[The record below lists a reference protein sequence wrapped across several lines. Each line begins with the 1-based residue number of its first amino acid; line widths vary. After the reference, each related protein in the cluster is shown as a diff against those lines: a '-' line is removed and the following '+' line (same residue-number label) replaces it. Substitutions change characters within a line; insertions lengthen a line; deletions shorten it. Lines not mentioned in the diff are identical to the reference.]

1 MTHAPRAH
9 KILFERHFHGD
20 VYTDNYEWFRDK
32 ENPDL
37 LAHLEAEN
45 AWTRERTE
53 HLEPLRDQLV
63 SEIAALTK
71 QSDTTVPWREGRW
84 WYYQRT
90 WEGKQYPAMFRVLA
104 VGRQRP
110 TLAELENPQDEQCVW
125 DGNVLADDQEFFG
138 TSGFTPS
145 PDGKLG
151 ALGVDY
157 TGDEHFR
164 LRIFEIE
171 TGFVVDEVVTGLA
184 YGLVWSADS
193 DKIIYSRV
201 DDSWRSWQIWIHA
214 VGTPSSHDR
223 LLFQEDDDRFDVW
236 PQASRDGKWIVVT
249 SESRNTKEVRLYA
262 TAQPFADPIVVCWR
276 QQGLDYSVEPADDH
290 LLIIH
295 NKNYADFELAS
306 APIGT
311 STPQDW
317 ISLVVPEPGE
327 RILEVDAFR
336 DFAVISMRSG
346 GQTQLRLMSRSH
358 SPAQQGHDFIGLNQT
373 APDVGIDD
381 GALSHETNRSS
392 YFAGR
397 PQDSPGL
404 PDGVTPYT
412 EPHERAVWGAPVP
425 IPSEPLSTIEL
436 YNSPHWAAKEVVFST
451 ESLLTPPTQTA
462 YWVNEGTSEVLKV
475 LDVPGFDRE
484 QFVQE
489 GVWVEAE
496 DGTSL
501 PMTIA
506 YKRGLQPDGTN
517 PGWIYGYGSYEVSN
531 DPYFA
536 PRHITMLERGVV
548 IAWTHVRGGGEMGRS
563 WYEQGRVLSKKN
575 TFADFVDCAKWLH
588 SSGWV
593 ARDKLAAEGRS
604 AGGLLMGAVV
614 NLAPELF
621 RAVHA
626 GVPFVDALTTILKP
640 ELPLTVGE
648 WEEWGN
654 PIESPEVYEYMKSYS
669 PLENVRE
676 VEYPAILATT
686 SLNDIRVLY
695 VEPTKWVQVLREKA
709 TNDPV
714 SRPILEQIEMVAGH
728 AGKSGRYEKW
738 RTQAFV
744 LAWLLDQ
751 IGAASSCD

>member
-9 KILFERHFHGD
+9 TIRSERRFHGD
-20 VYTDNYEWFRDK
+20 VYADNYEWLRDK
-32 ENPDL
+32 ENPEL

-53 HLEPLRDQLV
+53 HLDPLRDQLV

-90 WEGKQYPAMFRVLA
+90 WEGKQYPAMYRVLA

-110 TLAELENPQDEQCVW
+110 SLGELENLIDEQCVW
-125 DGNVLADDQEFFG
+125 DGNVLADGQEFFS
-138 TSGFTPS
+138 TSGFAPS
-145 PDGKLG
+145 PDGRLG

-193 DKIIYSRV
+193 SKIIYSRV
-201 DDSWRSWQIWIHA
+201 DDSWRSWQIWIHT
-214 VGTPSSHDR
+214 VGTPASHDR
-223 LLFQEDDDRFDVW
+223 LLFQENDDRFDVW

-276 QQGLDYSVEPADDH
+276 QQGLDYSVESADDH
-290 LLIIH
+290 LLIVH
-295 NKNYADFELAS
+295 NKNHADFELAS

-311 STPQDW
+311 STPQEW

-346 GQTQLRLMSRSH
+346 GQTQLRLMSRSQE
-358 SPAQQGHDFIGLNQT
+358 SP
-373 APDVGIDD
+373 
-381 GALSHETNRSS
+381 S
-392 YFAGR
+392 
-397 PQDSPGL
+397 L
-404 PDGVTPYT
+404 PDGVASYT
-412 EPHERAVWGAPVP
+412 EPHERSVWGIPVP

-451 ESLLTPPTQTA
+451 ESLLTPPTQTS
-462 YWVNEGTSEVLKV
+462 YWVKEGTSEVLKV

-484 QFVQE
+484 RFVQE
-489 GVWVEAE
+489 GVWLEAE

-506 YKRGLQPDGTN
+506 YKKGLQPDGTN
-517 PGWIYGYGSYEVSN
+517 PGWIYGYGSYEFSN

-536 PRHITMLERGVV
+536 PRHITLLERGVV

-575 TFADFVDCAKWLH
+575 TFTDFVDCAKWLH

-593 ARDKLAAEGRS
+593 ASDRLAAEGRS

-614 NLAPELF
+614 NMAPELF

-640 ELPLTVGE
+640 ELPLTSGE

-654 PIESPEVYEYMKSYS
+654 PIESPEVYEYMKSYT
-669 PLENVRE
+669 PVENVRE
-676 VEYPAILATT
+676 AEYPAILATT
-686 SLNDIRVLY
+686 SLNDIRVFY

-709 TNDPV
+709 TNDPLA
-714 SRPILEQIEMVAGH
+714 RPILEQIEMVAGH

-738 RTQAFV
+738 RAQAFV

-751 IGAASSCD
+751 IGAA